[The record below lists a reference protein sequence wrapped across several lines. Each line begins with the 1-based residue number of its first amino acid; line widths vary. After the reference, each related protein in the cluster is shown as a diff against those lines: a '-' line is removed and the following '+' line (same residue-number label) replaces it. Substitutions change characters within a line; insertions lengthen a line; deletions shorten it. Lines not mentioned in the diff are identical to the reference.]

1 MLMQASSS
9 SAARPNRW
17 HNGGDLLGDQG
28 VVLLAVEEPSV
39 GRMLNGLFRR
49 TGVNAYWA
57 GDLYACME
65 SLRECP
71 QDVSRIFVDCHLS
84 ALDMIDFCVSAR
96 NWQPRLQLFLAGG
109 EEARTAVNFVG
120 DPAVV
125 HVPKP
130 YLPTDLA
137 WTLRGPRP
145 TPPAA

>member
-1 MLMQASSS
+1 MQVSSLITS
-9 SAARPNRW
+9 ERPTRRT
-17 HNGGDLLGDQG
+17 NGNDLIADHG

-39 GRMLNGLFRR
+39 GRMLNGLFQR
-49 TGVNAYWA
+49 TGIHTYWA

-71 QDVSRIFVDCHLS
+71 GDVSRIFVDCHLT

-96 NWQPRLQLFLAGG
+96 AWQPRLQIFLAGG
-109 EEARTAVNFVG
+109 EEAKTAVAAVG
-120 DPAVV
+120 DPSVV
-125 HVPKP
+125 HVAKP

-145 TPPAA
+145 DPRS